1 MEYTNVLEPL
11 ILISCCFIVGAFF
24 GALAM
29 FWSMRTD
36 NELLR
41 IDTEISEEKLLK
53 CQDRLDRFLDKYK
66 EDNYEAY

>member
-1 MEYTNVLEPL
+1 MEYTIIWQPILL
-11 ILISCCFIVGAFF
+11 IFISFLIGSFF

-66 EDNYEAY
+66 EDDYEAY

>member
-1 MEYTNVLEPL
+1 
-11 ILISCCFIVGAFF
+11 
-24 GALAM
+24 M
-29 FWSMRTD
+29 FWSMLTD

-66 EDNYEAY
+66 EDDYEAY